1 MFGTI
6 RKHQRWLWVLIIAA
20 VIISF
25 VAFFSPNQ
33 GGGRGGGSSVIG
45 MLDGKPVS
53 DTEVRDQLRLA
64 ELSGFLRY
72 GQNYRS
78 AQAQRMGFSLKQA
91 LAQRMLIESRRKA
104 YGIEVSDEAVA
115 RWIREYLT
123 DPKTKTLN
131 YEGFVQNS
139 LIPEGF
145 TKSQFVDF
153 VRQEVALQELER
165 LVQVTGKLVTPQE
178 AESEFRRVNETL
190 SVTLASFPA
199 SNFVGSVVLD
209 PAAVGAFYT
218 NRLAEYRIPER
229 AELTYVRF
237 EVTNYLAEAA
247 ALMAGRADITN
258 QMEQMYEQRGA
269 DAFRDDANNPLSKEA
284 ALAKIHEQFQ
294 RQIANQFAGSNAV
307 VFANELGQMEP
318 LAAANLATLAA
329 RKGLTVQ
336 KTPPFPAGARPAGL
350 EDIRDLSTGMS
361 RLAPDQPFTSPM
373 EGARGVVIAAVT
385 DRIPSTVPTL
395 EVIRSRVENDFK
407 EVQAAA
413 AARAAGQGFQS
424 AVAGSLASG
433 KAFADTATP
442 PGAALTELVFT
453 LSTPSITGLDP
464 RVNPAQIKDVASTNK
479 AGTVSAFVPTATGGF
494 VLFVRERKPVDESLT
509 QSTLTAFL
517 AEQRE
522 AREND
527 AFSVWF
533 AEQMKKSGI
542 QQLVEGLNL

>member
-33 GGGRGGGSSVIG
+33 GGGRGGGASVIG

-53 DTEVRDQLRLA
+53 DTDVRDQLRLA

-72 GQNYRS
+72 GPNYRS

-123 DPKTKTLN
+123 DPKTKSLN
-131 YEGFVQNS
+131 YEGFIQNS
-139 LIPEGF
+139 LIPQGF

-165 LVQVTGKLVTPQE
+165 LVQVSGKLVTPQE

-199 SNFVGSVVLD
+199 SNFIGSVVLD
-209 PAAVGAFYT
+209 SAAVGAFYT

-229 AELTYVRF
+229 AKLSYVRF

-284 ALAKIHEQFQ
+284 ALVKIHEQFQ

-307 VFANELGQMEP
+307 VFANELGQIEP
-318 LAAANLATLAA
+318 LAPANLATLAT

-336 KTPPFPAGARPAGL
+336 ETPPFPAGARPAGL

-361 RLAPDQPFTSPM
+361 RLAPDQPFTAPM

-385 DRIPSTVPTL
+385 ERLPSTVPTL
-395 EVIRSRVENDFK
+395 DVIRSRVENDFR

-413 AARAAGQGFQS
+413 AARASGQGFQS
-424 AVAGSLASG
+424 AVTSALASG
-433 KAFADTATP
+433 KTFADAATA
-442 PGAALTELVFT
+442 PGSTLTELVFT

-479 AGTVSAFVPTATGGF
+479 AGTVSAFVPTASGG
-494 VLFVRERKPVDESLT
+494 
-509 QSTLTAFL
+509 
-517 AEQRE
+517 
-522 AREND
+522 
-527 AFSVWF
+527 
-533 AEQMKKSGI
+533 
-542 QQLVEGLNL
+542 